1 MVMTDVP
8 TPFGKE
14 RYEMILSVSCSMM
27 DLFYICL
34 MVYFVFMVV
43 CLPIS
48 IYNHLRSFTSYIVLL
63 VYIVPL
69 VCAVLSCVQDCELKH
84 R

>member
-34 MVYFVFMVV
+34 MAYVVFMVV

-48 IYNHLRSFTSYIVLL
+48 IYNQLHLFTSYIVML

-69 VCAVLSCVQDCELKH
+69 VCAVLSCVQECELKH

>member
-1 MVMTDVP
+1 MVMTAVP

-27 DLFYICL
+27 DLFYICF
-34 MVYFVFMVV
+34 MVYVVFMFF
-43 CLPIS
+43 CLPIG
-48 IYNHLRSFTSYIVLL
+48 IFNNLHSFTSYIIILM
-63 VYIVPL
+63 YIVPL